1 MTFVNLKNE
10 HFILQMRGTWNVAGS
25 LHLVDIQNIWRN
37 KSYLPITFTSV
48 DGDLVPR
55 TGWAYQYASNPLS
68 VTLISDLKKTV
79 ISLDVES
86 TTGLLE
92 LPQNLPRVVGEVG
105 RPSITSTKSYW
116 QLVLF
121 STCKYMNSKR
131 ILYCGDSCM
140 THWHITSSGY
150 FLG

>member
-1 MTFVNLKNE
+1 M
-10 HFILQMRGTWNVAGS
+10 AGS
-25 LHLVDIQNIWRN
+25 LRLVDIQNIWRN

-55 TGWAYQYASNPLS
+55 TGWAYQYASNPLP

-131 ILYCGDSCM
+131 ILYCGDSFM
-140 THWHITSSGY
+140 TH
-150 FLG
+150 